1 MLKLDRIDL
10 KILGALQRNGRMT
23 KLALAAT
30 VNLSAAAC
38 WERLRRLEAAQVI
51 SGYSARIDATKIGR
65 FTTVLVEIMLKS
77 HRQSDFQ
84 RFEAMAVR
92 EAAIVS
98 CDAVGGGV
106 DYLLRV
112 VAPDIDSY
120 QGLIDRLLSEDL
132 GIDRYFTYV
141 VTKTIKTAEFPNA
154 RGPSVVDLGG
164 HERRLLVG

>member
-10 KILGALQRNGRMT
+10 KILGALQRDGRMT

-112 VAPDIDSY
+112 VAPNIDSY

-141 VTKTIKTAEFPNA
+141 VTKTIKTTEFPFQM
-154 RGPSVVDLGG
+154 LGDPQS
-164 HERRLLVG
+164 

>member
-10 KILGALQRNGRMT
+10 KILGALERDGRMT

-38 WERLRRLEAAQVI
+38 WERLRRLEAAEVI

-84 RFEAMAVR
+84 RFEAMAMR

-141 VTKTIKTAEFPNA
+141 VTKTIKTAEFPFQM
-154 RGPSVVDLGG
+154 LGDPQS
-164 HERRLLVG
+164 

>member
-10 KILGALQRNGRMT
+10 KILGALQRDGRMT

-65 FTTVLVEIMLKS
+65 FTTILVEIMLTS

-120 QGLIDRLLSEDL
+120 QGLIDRLLSEDF

-141 VTKTIKTAEFPNA
+141 VTKTIKTAEFPFQM
-154 RGPSVVDLGG
+154 LGDPQS
-164 HERRLLVG
+164 

>member
-10 KILGALQRNGRMT
+10 KILGALQRDGRMT

-141 VTKTIKTAEFPNA
+141 VTKTIKTTEFPFQM
-154 RGPSVVDLGG
+154 LGDPQS
-164 HERRLLVG
+164 

>member
-77 HRQSDFQ
+77 HRQSDF
-84 RFEAMAVR
+84 
-92 EAAIVS
+92 
-98 CDAVGGGV
+98 
-106 DYLLRV
+106 
-112 VAPDIDSY
+112 
-120 QGLIDRLLSEDL
+120 
-132 GIDRYFTYV
+132 
-141 VTKTIKTAEFPNA
+141 
-154 RGPSVVDLGG
+154 
-164 HERRLLVG
+164 

>member
-10 KILGALQRNGRMT
+10 KILGALQRDGRMT

-65 FTTVLVEIMLKS
+65 FTTVLVEIMLKR

-141 VTKTIKTAEFPNA
+141 VTKTIKTTEFPFQM
-154 RGPSVVDLGG
+154 LGDPQS
-164 HERRLLVG
+164 

>member
-141 VTKTIKTAEFPNA
+141 VTKTIKTAEFPFQMLA
-154 RGPSVVDLGG
+154 DPQS
-164 HERRLLVG
+164 

>member
-10 KILGALQRNGRMT
+10 KILGALQRDGRMT

-38 WERLRRLEAAQVI
+38 WERLRRLEAAEVI

-141 VTKTIKTAEFPNA
+141 VTKTIKTTEFPFQM
-154 RGPSVVDLGG
+154 LGDPQS
-164 HERRLLVG
+164 

>member
-1 MLKLDRIDL
+1 MLKLDKIDL
-10 KILGALQRNGRMT
+10 KILGALERDGRMT

-38 WERLRRLEAAQVI
+38 WERLRRLEAAEVI

-84 RFEAMAVR
+84 RFEAMAMR

-141 VTKTIKTAEFPNA
+141 VTKTIKTAEFPFQM
-154 RGPSVVDLGG
+154 LGDPQS
-164 HERRLLVG
+164 

>member
-10 KILGALQRNGRMT
+10 KILGALQRDGRMT

-141 VTKTIKTAEFPNA
+141 VTKTIKTAEFPFQMLA
-154 RGPSVVDLGG
+154 DPQS
-164 HERRLLVG
+164 

>member
-10 KILGALQRNGRMT
+10 KILGALQRDGRMT

-120 QGLIDRLLSEDL
+120 TL
-132 GIDRYFTYV
+132 FTPG
-141 VTKTIKTAEFPNA
+141 AENPWVKLYENC
-154 RGPSVVDLGG
+154 L
-164 HERRLLVG
+164 